1 MTNTQNNKIL
11 THLQMF
17 GYITP
22 MIALDLYGCF
32 RLSARIYNLRKAGY
46 LIETVIV
53 HKDRTQYAK
62 YIYRGHKNDLQ
73 N

>member
-11 THLQMF
+11 THLQLF

-32 RLSARIYNLRKAGY
+32 RLSARILNLRKAGY
-46 LIETVIV
+46 LIETEIV
-53 HKDRTQYAK
+53 HKNGKQFAK
-62 YIYRGHKNDLQ
+62 YIYKGRKNDLQ